1 MMSALCTPASRPP
14 PTTIAATTDLVG
26 TPEEGVN
33 LRRATSAGAMT
44 RADRRRA
51 HTRIAAQPVGMAA
64 AAAAAAADMI
74 ARPPTTATVAAAVPA
89 AAAVAVMTVEAAG
102 DHMAAV
108 DMTRLLL
115 VGGVILIDLLP
126 LTTIVVM
133 PTAMPRCH
141 HESLRGT
148 MGMRGSG
155 AVAARVDRCAT
166 ALGMMTGA
174 LAVVADMRAVTRV
187 RARIET
193 VRTADSARYFVG
205 TRVAHWSSQGMLY
218 ECQGGETTECV
229 RWLLNVGGNGRQFYS
244 DVCEN
249 PGLQLWL
256 FVVSRTDNFWQ

>member
-64 AAAAAAADMI
+64 AAAAAAA
-74 ARPPTTATVAAAVPA
+74 VPA
-89 AAAVAVMTVEAAG
+89 AAAAAVTTVEAAG

-174 LAVVADMRAVTRV
+174 LAVVADMRAVMRV
-187 RARIET
+187 LARIET
-193 VRTADSARYFVG
+193 VHTADSARCFVG
-205 TRVAHWSSQGMLY
+205 TRVAHWFSQGML
-218 ECQGGETTECV
+218 
-229 RWLLNVGGNGRQFYS
+229 
-244 DVCEN
+244 
-249 PGLQLWL
+249 
-256 FVVSRTDNFWQ
+256 

>member
-1 MMSALCTPASRPP
+1 MYLVNLLLLLTAGALWVRCNATPPTSVSTGMMSALCTPASRPP

-64 AAAAAAADMI
+64 AAAAADMI

-89 AAAVAVMTVEAAG
+89 AAAAAVTTVEAAG

-174 LAVVADMRAVTRV
+174 LAVVADMRAVTLV
-187 RARIET
+187 LARIET
-193 VRTADSARYFVG
+193 VHTADSARCFVG
-205 TRVAHWSSQGMLY
+205 TRVAHWFSQGML
-218 ECQGGETTECV
+218 
-229 RWLLNVGGNGRQFYS
+229 
-244 DVCEN
+244 
-249 PGLQLWL
+249 
-256 FVVSRTDNFWQ
+256 

>member
-1 MMSALCTPASRPP
+1 MSALCTPASRPP

-64 AAAAAAADMI
+64 AAAAAAAAADMI

-89 AAAVAVMTVEAAG
+89 AAAAAVTTVEAAG

-174 LAVVADMRAVTRV
+174 MAVVADMRAAMRV
-187 RARIET
+187 LARIET
-193 VRTADSARYFVG
+193 VHTADSARCFVG
-205 TRVAHWSSQGMLY
+205 TRVAHWFSQGML
-218 ECQGGETTECV
+218 
-229 RWLLNVGGNGRQFYS
+229 
-244 DVCEN
+244 
-249 PGLQLWL
+249 
-256 FVVSRTDNFWQ
+256 

>member
-1 MMSALCTPASRPP
+1 MTSALGTPASRPP

-26 TPEEGVN
+26 TPEEGVS

-89 AAAVAVMTVEAAG
+89 AATTVEAAG
-102 DHMAAV
+102 VHMAAA
-108 DMTRLLL
+108 DTTHLLL
-115 VGGVILIDLLP
+115 VVGVILIDLLP
-126 LTTIVVM
+126 LSTIVVM

>member
-1 MMSALCTPASRPP
+1 MNLLLLLTAGALWVRCNATPPTSVSTGMMSALCTPASRPP

-64 AAAAAAADMI
+64 AAAAADMI

-89 AAAVAVMTVEAAG
+89 AAAAAVTTVEAAG

-174 LAVVADMRAVTRV
+174 LAVVADMRAVMRV
-187 RARIET
+187 LARIET
-193 VRTADSARYFVG
+193 VHTADSARCFVG
-205 TRVAHWSSQGMLY
+205 TRVAHWFSQGML
-218 ECQGGETTECV
+218 
-229 RWLLNVGGNGRQFYS
+229 
-244 DVCEN
+244 
-249 PGLQLWL
+249 
-256 FVVSRTDNFWQ
+256 

>member
-64 AAAAAAADMI
+64 AAA
-74 ARPPTTATVAAAVPA
+74 PPTTATVAAV
-89 AAAVAVMTVEAAG
+89 AVAVTTVEAAG
-102 DHMAAV
+102 VHMAAV

-174 LAVVADMRAVTRV
+174 MAVVADMRAAMRV
-187 RARIET
+187 LARIET
-193 VRTADSARYFVG
+193 VHTADSARCFVG
-205 TRVAHWSSQGMLY
+205 TRVAHWFSQGML
-218 ECQGGETTECV
+218 
-229 RWLLNVGGNGRQFYS
+229 
-244 DVCEN
+244 
-249 PGLQLWL
+249 
-256 FVVSRTDNFWQ
+256 

>member
-64 AAAAAAADMI
+64 AAAAADMI

-89 AAAVAVMTVEAAG
+89 VTTVEAAG
-102 DHMAAV
+102 VHMAAV

-174 LAVVADMRAVTRV
+174 MAVVADMRAAMRV
-187 RARIET
+187 LARIET
-193 VRTADSARYFVG
+193 VHTADSARCFVG
-205 TRVAHWSSQGMLY
+205 TRVAHWFSQGML
-218 ECQGGETTECV
+218 
-229 RWLLNVGGNGRQFYS
+229 
-244 DVCEN
+244 
-249 PGLQLWL
+249 
-256 FVVSRTDNFWQ
+256 